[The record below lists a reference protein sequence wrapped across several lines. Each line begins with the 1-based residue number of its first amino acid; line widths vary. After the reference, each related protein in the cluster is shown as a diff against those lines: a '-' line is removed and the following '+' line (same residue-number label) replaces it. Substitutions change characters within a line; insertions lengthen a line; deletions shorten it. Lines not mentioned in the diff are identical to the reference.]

1 MASTPSQPGNS
12 PGAPEQ
18 GTPSS
23 GGSKGI
29 ISSVSRAASSVAL
42 RGRSA
47 TLNALHIGRGQNRT
61 ESSASPLPPGNVKGE
76 TASGHHPFGSLSG
89 ISSTA
94 TSALRGLASG
104 VHLGAGGNGAG
115 GVGGSGSTTNSE
127 VGLGSGRLS
136 HELPSIR
143 KGYLLMLTKPGQTWS
158 GTAGGGGGVGVEAG
172 SGEWSERFFY
182 LLGHFLRYKKQS
194 RNLTSVNLK
203 QTDHVEFNLQ
213 SAIVETL
220 EDAQEREGVEGA
232 SVSSHP
238 RRKHAFRLVPTPASE
253 EKPSPA
259 SPTALSTT
267 SFGEART
274 SRSSTTPCEAA
285 LAKDAAEAEERNS
298 RGSWSQASA
307 CNGGGKPPQQ
317 VWVLAATSEKERA
330 MWMQAI
336 REAISLGRELL
347 SCGEAGCEPGPLF
360 ALARRMSEEL
370 EVRDRH
376 HRLRFYRSCFL
387 GEDAVSWL
395 QSECGP
401 CSVEEALWRGN
412 KMVAAGLIYHC
423 TYGHSLENSRLFYK
437 FANSVVSA
445 SGGSRVSLSRQT
457 SGERI
462 GAKGS
467 RFGAKGVGSGGGLTD
482 GNRPYRS
489 TNDLT
494 GIVSRSSGEHN
505 YDHHR
510 YFGGAGE
517 RGSNGEGG
525 GSSDASSEDSGSVVS
540 VDNSGSAVC
549 RGEAGPS
556 SAMEGEGRGVGSGVV
571 SLSKSVVAATAAAAS
586 SDGRSG
592 FRESSGGHAGEKKA
606 TTRRIARELEEL
618 KLACAEMERS
628 QMRTER
634 QMQAFATGLLACV
647 ETSMDGALAS
657 TAAALALAAFGLAL
671 QAVHLDGSGR
681 PAAVAA
687 AGAAAAGEEDG
698 DLAGGTPFAL
708 RILQAMLIALVAIAL
723 RSYANGREA
732 VGRAIEATKGL
743 CCGGMMP
750 SSGFDQ
756 GWGGGSG
763 GAMGKAAAADGFAV
777 PLLHPGQAKELFRTT
792 FGNGTRSRSGT
803 ESTPPAGSLNI
814 LSRVASN
821 KAPALPPQLADPPQL
836 AERSRGGPMSSDSCP
851 PPLPELSS
859 DVMSRDSSSVAVAGA
874 DSAARVSASVAVREG
889 AAGIEARG
897 TDKDKGGG
905 VVDGG
910 GGVAAAGGVGGE
922 RPELASLP
930 PEKEWPHHP
939 IFVRLSPSVGDQV
952 RLDGHEPNSSIPVNS
967 DDIAVPFETPLF
979 KGRLLVRVA
988 GLPGDGAQDYFRGK
1002 KRLMQCAVQGEF
1014 KKELPFDR
1022 VYTGQAYDRPFTQL
1036 PAKWLIRSAFS
1047 LIRRLSPAL
1056 REDITGERPYM
1067 VSPLAATAQSMRAEA
1082 PGDEVAIVG
1091 DLGEETGL
1099 LGESFM
1105 DSRVP
1110 SSARKKFFNNP
1121 RNLKAYSFKPG
1132 VVYTFDFYQHLY
1144 NAVTF
1149 ELDLGFR
1156 KVKLADYLNH
1166 QPAQARANNKFG
1178 SR

>member
-18 GTPSS
+18 GTLSS

-29 ISSVSRAASSVAL
+29 ISSVSRAASSVAS

-47 TLNALHIGRGQNRT
+47 TLNALHIGRGHNRT
-61 ESSASPLPPGNVKGE
+61 ESCASPLPPGNVKGE

-104 VHLGAGGNGAG
+104 VNLGVGGNGAG
-115 GVGGSGSTTNSE
+115 GVGGSGSATNSE
-127 VGLGSGRLS
+127 VGLGSGRLL

-143 KGYLLMLTKPGQTWS
+143 KGYLLMLTKPGQAWS
-158 GTAGGGGGVGVEAG
+158 GTAGGGGVGVEAG
-172 SGEWSERFFY
+172 GGEWSERFFY

-194 RNLTSVNLK
+194 RNLSSVNLK

-213 SAIVETL
+213 SALVETL
-220 EDAQEREGVEGA
+220 EEAQEREGGDGA
-232 SVSSHP
+232 SVSSQS
-238 RRKHAFRLVPTPASE
+238 RRKHAFRLVSTPASE
-253 EKPSPA
+253 DKPSPA

-267 SFGEART
+267 SSGEARS

-285 LAKDAAEAEERNS
+285 LAKDTAEAEERNS
-298 RGSWSQASA
+298 RGSWPQASA
-307 CNGGGKPPQQ
+307 CNDGGKPSRQ

-376 HRLRFYRSCFL
+376 HRLRVYRSCFL

-395 QSECGP
+395 QSECGL

-412 KMVAAGLIYHC
+412 KMVTAGLIYHC

-437 FANSVVSA
+437 FANSVVPV

-462 GAKGS
+462 GAKSS
-467 RFGAKGVGSGGGLTD
+467 RFGVKGVGSGGGLMD
-482 GNRPYRS
+482 GNRAYRS
-489 TNDLT
+489 TNDLA
-494 GIVSRSSGEHN
+494 GIVSRSSGEHS

-525 GSSDASSEDSGSVVS
+525 GGLDVSSEDSGSVVS

-549 RGEAGPS
+549 RGEAAPS
-556 SAMEGEGRGVGSGVV
+556 SAVEGEGRGVGSGVV
-571 SLSKSVVAATAAAAS
+571 SLSKGVVAATAGAAS

-606 TTRRIARELEEL
+606 TTRRIASELEEL

-647 ETSMDGALAS
+647 EASMDGALAS

-671 QAVHLDGSGR
+671 QAVHLDGSAR
-681 PAAVAA
+681 PTAA
-687 AGAAAAGEEDG
+687 AAAAATAAAGEEDG
-698 DLAGGTPFAL
+698 DLAGGTLFAL

-743 CCGGMMP
+743 CCGETMP
-750 SSGFDQ
+750 SSGFGQ

-777 PLLHPGQAKELFRTT
+777 PLLHLGQAKELLRTT
-792 FGNGTRSRSGT
+792 VSNGTRGRSTT

-821 KAPALPPQLADPPQL
+821 KPPALPPQLADPPQL

-851 PPLPELSS
+851 PPPPDLSS
-859 DVMSRDSSSVAVAGA
+859 DVMSRDSSVAVAGA
-874 DSAARVSASVAVREG
+874 DSSARVSASVAVGEG
-889 AAGIEARG
+889 AAGVEPRG

-905 VVDGG
+905 VIDGG

-952 RLDGHEPNSSIPVNS
+952 NRTNHARSS
-967 DDIAVPFETPLF
+967 
-979 KGRLLVRVA
+979 
-988 GLPGDGAQDYFRGK
+988 
-1002 KRLMQCAVQGEF
+1002 
-1014 KKELPFDR
+1014 
-1022 VYTGQAYDRPFTQL
+1022 
-1036 PAKWLIRSAFS
+1036 
-1047 LIRRLSPAL
+1047 
-1056 REDITGERPYM
+1056 
-1067 VSPLAATAQSMRAEA
+1067 
-1082 PGDEVAIVG
+1082 
-1091 DLGEETGL
+1091 
-1099 LGESFM
+1099 
-1105 DSRVP
+1105 
-1110 SSARKKFFNNP
+1110 
-1121 RNLKAYSFKPG
+1121 
-1132 VVYTFDFYQHLY
+1132 
-1144 NAVTF
+1144 
-1149 ELDLGFR
+1149 
-1156 KVKLADYLNH
+1156 
-1166 QPAQARANNKFG
+1166 
-1178 SR
+1178 